1 MQLKQYEIVQ
11 NKDLLSVDIQEVCMK
26 YKTIKKFA
34 YILHDKDDTRPHY
47 HIYVNFGNNGVSHE
61 LVASWFN
68 VPPNFV
74 SKVKGRTSDVLLYLI
89 HGNESQKH
97 KHQYDPS
104 EVVSNFAFET
114 EINNSKIIGN
124 FKDYSFAQMLK
135 YIDTL
140 PISEKCKAHAQ
151 LERLWR
157 IECAMLTFNADRNI
171 DVVFICG
178 KAGTGKTYYAKKL
191 LSSMGYDYCVSSSS
205 NDPYQDYL
213 GQRAII
219 LDDMRDTVFDLPDL
233 LKILDNNTG
242 SSVRSRFTNKV
253 FNGKMIILTS
263 SVPLNYWYKMYR
275 YNAVDTLDQLYRRIN
290 TYVEVKEKEILV
302 YDEIDNYGKPKGEPK
317 RYHNEVFDLKKSSP
331 PKRSIISE
339 FDKICTPIQE
349 VTIGNHSYVETFDFD
364 DVLFGDKNNRPE

>member
-11 NKDLLSVDIQEVCMK
+11 NQDLLTVDIQEVCMK
-26 YKTIKKFA
+26 YKTIKKWA

-47 HIYVNFGNNGVSHE
+47 HIYINFGNNGVSHE
-61 LVASWFN
+61 LVASWFE

-74 SKVKGRTSDVLLYLI
+74 SKVKGRTTDMLLYLT

-114 EINNSKIIGN
+114 EIENSKIIGN
-124 FKDYSFAQMLK
+124 FKEYSFAQMLK

-140 PISEKCKAHAQ
+140 PISDKCKAHSQ

-157 IECAMLTFNADRNI
+157 IECSMLTFNPDRNV

-191 LSSMGYDYCVSSSS
+191 LSSMDYDYCISSSS
-205 NDPYQDYL
+205 NDPFQDYL

-219 LDDMRDTVFDLPDL
+219 LDDMRDTAFELPDL
-233 LKILDNNTG
+233 LKILDNNTS
-242 SSVRSRFTNKV
+242 SSVRSRFANKV
-253 FNGKMIILTS
+253 FNGSMIILTS
-263 SVPLNYWYKMYR
+263 SVPLNFWYKEYR
-275 YNAVDTLDQLYRRIN
+275 YNSVDTLDQLYRRIN
-290 TYVEVKEKEILV
+290 IYVEVKDKEILV
-302 YDEIDNYGKPKGEPK
+302 YDGLGSDGKPVGEPK
-317 RYHNEVFDLKKSSP
+317 RYYNEVYDLKKTAP
-331 PKRSIISE
+331 PKRDISGM
-339 FDKICTPIQE
+339 FDKICSPVKE
-349 VTIGNHSYVETFDFD
+349 VKIGKTVMQETFDFD
-364 DVLFGDKNNRPE
+364 DELFGDKQ

>member
-74 SKVKGRTSDVLLYLI
+74 SKVKGRMSDVLLYLI

-97 KHQYDPS
+97 KHQYDPL

-157 IECAMLTFNADRNI
+157 IECSMLTFNADRNI

-191 LSSMGYDYCVSSSS
+191 LSSIGYDYCVSSSS

-302 YDEIDNYGKPKGEPK
+302 YEEIDNYGKPKGEPK

-339 FDKICTPIQE
+339 FDKICTPIQD
-349 VTIGNHSYVETFDFD
+349 VTIGNYSYVETFDFD
-364 DVLFGDKNNRPE
+364 DVLFGGKNTRSK